1 MSTITWKPVT
11 ATMIHSDDVD
21 HTYQIS
27 RTPKTV
33 AGRFTYRAWHR
44 PTSTIIAAAEC
55 FDEAGDRAAA
65 QKLCKEACERHLA
78 GAWAGAKS

>member
-1 MSTITWKPVT
+1 MTAITWKPVT
-11 ATMIHSDDVD
+11 ATMIQSDDVD

-27 RTPKTV
+27 RTPKKEH
-33 AGRFTYRAWHR
+33 GRYTYRAWHR
-44 PTSTIIAAAEC
+44 ATSTIVAAAEC

-65 QKLCKEACERHLA
+65 ISVCKEACVRHLA